1 MKNPKILKFDPDCFK
16 TKKMCKHAVKK
27 LLDQFR
33 CVPYQ
38 CKTQKLCNKVI
49 LENSGTLMSVSDC
62 YRNLLHKGDDNYHH
76 ALEFASEFFIT
87 QEGCDKVVNT
97 HSSTIQFVP
106 ECYKTQKYVI
116 NLLINLPLIFLILL
130 IDIKLKKCVTEFF
143 LMILF
148 Q

>member
-33 CVPYQ
+33 CVPDQ

-49 LENSGTLMSVSDC
+49 VENSGTLMSVSDC

-106 ECYKTQKYVI
+106 ECYKTQKI
-116 NLLINLPLIFLILL
+116 CNKSFNKSSLDFLNI
-130 IDIKLKKCVTEFF
+130 ID
-143 LMILF
+143 
-148 Q
+148 